1 MRPIRLPAVLTGLVA
16 LAFVVMLA
24 PPGAQA
30 CSCAGPDAYIPDL
43 PTSTDQVAF
52 VGTPHVATAGGV
64 VPVTVA
70 AWYGG
75 PAPSAEV
82 TIAVTGGDGASC
94 GRGAPAEGFAHLF
107 IVYRAEVGGYGLSL
121 CDVAEP
127 LDTEA
132 GQRLAAQVAAVMGE
146 PIPVADGP
154 PSTTQDL
161 GATIASIT
169 PTGVAILLGVLVVG
183 GLFVWVS
190 RREDA

>member
-1 MRPIRLPAVLTGLVA
+1 MRPIRRPAVLTGLVA
-16 LAFVVMLA
+16 LAFIALLV

-52 VGTPHVATAGGV
+52 VGTPHVPIAGR

-75 PAPSAEV
+75 PAPSPEV
-82 TIAVTGGDGASC
+82 TIAVAGGDGASC
-94 GRGAPAEGFAHLF
+94 GRDAPAEGFAHLF
-107 IVYRAEVGGYGLSL
+107 IVYRAEDGGYGLSL

-132 GQRLAAQVAAVMGE
+132 GQRLAGQVAAVMGE

-154 PSTTQDL
+154 PATTDDL
-161 GATIASIT
+161 GATVASLA
-169 PTGVAILLGVLVVG
+169 PTGLAILLGILVVG

-190 RREDA
+190 RRDEV